1 VAKKIQRQLQ
11 PKESET
17 PMSYSSIEALL
28 ISAVLR
34 QEDHRTP
41 LIEGVAPDWFLSYRV
56 EWEWIETYI
65 KRHHKAPSK
74 SLFKVTFPDFVV
86 LKSDDVDYCIAEV
99 KESYL
104 RRSLVNV
111 MSDLAEKI
119 KSQNE
124 SIGTINFA
132 QQELMKLQM
141 SSEGGRNETDIV
153 EEWSLA
159 YDEAARRYERT
170 NEKGISGV
178 PTGFPTLDNLTGGV
192 QEGDYWIVAARLGQG
207 KTWTLIR
214 MACSALY
221 AGMVV
226 QYDALE
232 QSRAQIAMRTH
243 SFLSSEYGKQ
253 TFRSMD
259 LMNGKDFD
267 LKAYKEFLTGLKSH
281 TAGKFFVN
289 DTSRG
294 RLNPSMIAAQI
305 ERNKPDVVFIDY
317 LTLMNTGGDDWKAI
331 ANLSAELK
339 GIAMHYQIPII
350 AAAQIN
356 RMAIGNDV
364 PGPEHLA
371 GADAIGQDADC
382 VITMKQMSAHVI
394 KMRLAKFRHGS
405 DGQTWL
411 NEFRPNSGKFDEIS
425 SQRADEITQEDKES
439 QV

>member
-1 VAKKIQRQLQ
+1 MTTSI
-11 PKESET
+11 
-17 PMSYSSIEALL
+17 IEALL

-34 QEDHRTP
+34 QQDHRTP
-41 LIEGVAPDWFLSYRV
+41 MIEGASPDWFLSHRS
-56 EWEWIETYI
+56 EWEWIDTYI
-65 KRHHKAPSK
+65 QRHHKAPSK

-86 LKSDDVDYCIAEV
+86 LKSDDVDYCIKEV
-99 KESYL
+99 KEAYL
-104 RRSLVNV
+104 RRSLVNM
-111 MSDLAEKI
+111 MSELADKV
-119 KSQNE
+119 KNQNE
-124 SIGTINFA
+124 AIETINFA
-132 QQELMKLQM
+132 QQELMRLQVA
-141 SSEGGRNETDIV
+141 SDGGKNETDIV

-159 YDEAARRYERT
+159 YGEAARRYERT
-170 NEKGISGV
+170 SQNGISGV
-178 PTGFPTLDNLTGGV
+178 PTGFATLDNLTGGV
-192 QEGDYWIVAARLGQG
+192 QQGDYWIVAARLGQG

-221 AGMVV
+221 AGMTV

-267 LKAYKEFLTGLKSH
+267 LKAYKEFLTDLKNH

-294 RLNPSMIAAQI
+294 RLNPSMIASQI

-339 GIAMHYQIPII
+339 GIAMHYQVPII

-382 VITMKQMSAHVI
+382 VVTMKQMSAHVI

-425 SQRADEITQEDKES
+425 SQKADEIIQDDKEN
-439 QV
+439 QL

>member
-1 VAKKIQRQLQ
+1 
-11 PKESET
+11 
-17 PMSYSSIEALL
+17 
-28 ISAVLR
+28 
-34 QEDHRTP
+34 
-41 LIEGVAPDWFLSYRV
+41 
-56 EWEWIETYI
+56 
-65 KRHHKAPSK
+65 
-74 SLFKVTFPDFVV
+74 
-86 LKSDDVDYCIAEV
+86 
-99 KESYL
+99 
-104 RRSLVNV
+104 
-111 MSDLAEKI
+111 
-119 KSQNE
+119 
-124 SIGTINFA
+124 
-132 QQELMKLQM
+132 
-141 SSEGGRNETDIV
+141 
-153 EEWSLA
+153 
-159 YDEAARRYERT
+159 
-170 NEKGISGV
+170 
-178 PTGFPTLDNLTGGV
+178 
-192 QEGDYWIVAARLGQG
+192 
-207 KTWTLIR
+207 
-214 MACSALY
+214 
-221 AGMVV
+221 MVV

-267 LKAYKEFLTGLKSH
+267 LKSYKEFLTGLKSH

-305 ERNKPDVVFIDY
+305 ERNKPNVVFIDY

>member
-1 VAKKIQRQLQ
+1 
-11 PKESET
+11 
-17 PMSYSSIEALL
+17 MSSANIEALF

-34 QEDHRTP
+34 QADYKTP
-41 LIEGVAPDWFLSYRV
+41 MIEGATANWFLAYRK
-56 EWEWIETYI
+56 EWEWIDTYI
-65 KRHHKAPSK
+65 TRHHKAPSK
-74 SLFKVTFPDFVV
+74 SLFKATFPDFVV
-86 LKSDDVDYCIAEV
+86 LKSDDIDYCVQEV

-104 RRSLVNV
+104 LRSLVTLLEDSADRV
-111 MSDLAEKI
+111 
-119 KSQNE
+119 KSRTGALE
-124 SIGTINFA
+124 IINFA
-132 QQELMKLQM
+132 QQQLMELQV
-141 SSEGGRNETDIV
+141 SSEGGKHETEILEDWEV
-153 EEWSLA
+153 A
-159 YDEAARRYERT
+159 YGEVARRYER
-170 NEKGISGV
+170 NLEKGIAGV
-178 PTGFPTLDNLTGGV
+178 STGFPTLDNLTGGP
-192 QEGDYWIVAARLGQG
+192 QQGDYWIVAARLGQG

-221 AGMVV
+221 SGHKV

-232 QSRAQIAMRTH
+232 QSRAQIAMRSH
-243 SFLSSEYGKQ
+243 SFLSSKYGQQ

-259 LMNGKDFD
+259 LMHGKDFD
-267 LKAYKEFLTGLKSH
+267 LKGYRDFLVGLKDLIQ
-281 TAGKFFVN
+281 GKLIVN

-305 ERNKPDVVFIDY
+305 ERNKPDIVFIDY

-339 GIAMHYQIPII
+339 GIAMHYQVPIV

-356 RMAIGNDV
+356 RMGNGGDL
-364 PGPEHLA
+364 PGAEHLA

-425 SQRADEITQEDKES
+425 GQVADDIMDEDKENA
-439 QV
+439 